1 MEKRGII
8 SPGLRTQLT
17 DRSVLMVKSLN
28 HIQST
33 DSRRQGTT
41 MTIDI
46 WSTSLYSL
54 YQGGETVQ
62 VGLEMDTGEQ
72 GGD

>member
-1 MEKRGII
+1 
-8 SPGLRTQLT
+8 
-17 DRSVLMVKSLN
+17 
-28 HIQST
+28 
-33 DSRRQGTT
+33 